1 MSAPVDEAQAASKR
15 YQAASNGIKTDHPT
29 ASYDILFYTM
39 TTYSLVYSLTEAALL
54 KSDI

>member
-15 YQAASNGIKTDHPT
+15 YQAASIKTDHPT